1 MWRRMMPRSSPCA
14 STPDTEQRVGRL
26 INGRRGPAPRGSQA
40 PSMPSRRA
48 IDSATV
54 PRGIAAVTRRW
65 GSHPPHLEPIRRP
78 VSSATLLVKL
88 TPGPLA

>member
-1 MWRRMMPRSSPCA
+1 MWRRMMPRSSSCA

-54 PRGIAAVTRRW
+54 PAASQQSRGDGEVILRT
-65 GSHPPHLEPIRRP
+65 
-78 VSSATLLVKL
+78 
-88 TPGPLA
+88 